1 MGTFKKSCSLR
12 MYVSVQ
18 DLFAVNYPSIPGAFP
33 GWHAGPQQ
41 GYGFAMQYNMS
52 MVSVLTPSV
61 YA

>member
-1 MGTFKKSCSLR
+1 MYISL
-12 MYVSVQ
+12 Q
-18 DLFAVNYPSIPGAFP
+18 DLFAVNYSSIPGAFP

-52 MVSVLTPSV
+52 MVSVLTQSV